1 LKGQKDMKFIK
12 KTFAFILKIPI
23 YIYKG
28 CISPLLPH
36 TCRFY
41 PTCSSYAL
49 EAISQFGFKGVI
61 IGARRIFRCNPF
73 SKKSGYDPIPI
84 NIKGDAKWLF

>member
-1 LKGQKDMKFIK
+1 MKMIK

-28 CISPLLPH
+28 CISSLIPH

-41 PTCSSYAL
+41 PTCSSFMIQ
-49 EAISQFGFKGVI
+49 AIEQHGLKGVGIGFK
-61 IGARRIFRCNPF
+61 RICRCNP
-73 SKKSGYDPIPI
+73 KNKNCGYDPVPV
-84 NIKGDAKWLF
+84 NIKGESRWLI

>member
-1 LKGQKDMKFIK
+1 MKIIK
-12 KTFAFILKIPI
+12 KTFAFILKLPI
-23 YIYKG
+23 YFYKG

-49 EAISQFGFKGVI
+49 MAISQFGFKGVF
-61 IGARRIFRCNPF
+61 IGISRILRCRPG
-73 SKKSGYDPIPI
+73 SKQSGYDPIPI
-84 NIKGDAKWLF
+84 NIKGEAKWLF